1 MDYKYKETDLLCQ
14 NKYGT
19 YIIPASHKRPV
30 TYELKRGSVYEP
42 FTIEFIQKNFNNQS
56 IVTAGTYIGDF
67 LPAFKDIN
75 KVYAFEPVEENYIY
89 ANINKK
95 VNYLNNVILEN
106 MCLSNVSEQKNMIT
120 CVNGVLCGGGSK
132 IIQNEQK
139 SSNNIIEKVKSVEL
153 DKYLDKSIPISI
165 IQLDVE
171 GHETEVL
178 EGGMQ
183 TIEKYKPIIIVETK
197 PTKLTEDKLLN
208 MGYNYH
214 AVELHDNKILYIEG
228 KHNLQF

>member
-1 MDYKYKETDLLCQ
+1 MDYKYKETDLLCE

-19 YIIPASHKRPV
+19 YIVPASHNRPV
-30 TYELKRGSVYEP
+30 TNELKRGSVYEP

-67 LPAFKDIN
+67 LPAFKDIKN
-75 KVYAFEPVEENYIY
+75 VYAFEPVEENYIY
-89 ANINKK
+89 ANLNKK
-95 VNYLNNVILEN
+95 INSLNNVTLEN
-106 MCLSNVSEQKNMIT
+106 MCLSNVNEQKNMIT
-120 CVNGVLCGGGSK
+120 SINGVLCGGGSK
-132 IIQNEQK
+132 IIHNEQK

-171 GHETEVL
+171 GHETEAL

-197 PTKLTEDKLLN
+197 PTKITEDKLFS

-214 AVELHDNKILYIEG
+214 AVKLHDNKILYIEG
-228 KHNLQF
+228 KHKLHF

>member
-1 MDYKYKETDLLCQ
+1 MDYKYKETDLLCE

-19 YIIPASHKRPV
+19 YIVPASHNRPV
-30 TYELKRGSVYEP
+30 TNELKRGSVYEP

-67 LPAFKDIN
+67 LPAFKDIKN
-75 KVYAFEPVEENYIY
+75 VYAFEPVEENYIY
-89 ANINKK
+89 ANLNKK
-95 VNYLNNVILEN
+95 INSLNNVTLEN
-106 MCLSNVSEQKNMIT
+106 MCLSNVNEQKNMIT
-120 CVNGVLCGGGSK
+120 SINGVLCGGGSK
-132 IIQNEQK
+132 IIHNEQK

-171 GHETEVL
+171 GHETEAL

-183 TIEKYKPIIIVETK
+183 TIEKYKPIIIVKTK
-197 PTKLTEDKLLN
+197 PTKITEDKLFS

-214 AVELHDNKILYIEG
+214 AVKLHDNKILYIEG
-228 KHNLQF
+228 KHKLHF

>member
-1 MDYKYKETDLLCQ
+1 MDYKYKETDLLYE

-19 YIIPASHKRPV
+19 YIVPASHNRPV
-30 TYELKRGSVYEP
+30 TNELKRGSVYEP

-67 LPAFKDIN
+67 LPAFKDIKN
-75 KVYAFEPVEENYIY
+75 VYAFEPVEENYIY
-89 ANINKK
+89 ANLNKK
-95 VNYLNNVILEN
+95 INSLNNVTLEN
-106 MCLSNVSEQKNMIT
+106 MCLSNVNEQKNMIT
-120 CVNGVLCGGGSK
+120 SINGVLCGGGSK
-132 IIQNEQK
+132 IIHNEQK

-171 GHETEVL
+171 GHETEAL

-197 PTKLTEDKLLN
+197 PTKITEDKLFS

-214 AVELHDNKILYIEG
+214 AVKLHDNKILYIEG
-228 KHNLQF
+228 KHKLHF

>member
-1 MDYKYKETDLLCQ
+1 MDYKHKVTDILCQ

-19 YIIPASHKRPV
+19 YVVPASHKRPV

-67 LPAFKDIN
+67 LPAFKDITN
-75 KVYAFEPVEENYIY
+75 VYAFEPVEENYVY

-95 VNYLNNVILEN
+95 VNSLNNVILEN
-106 MCLSNVSEQKNMIT
+106 MCLSNISENKNMVT
-120 CVNGVLCGGGSK
+120 CINGVFCGGGSK
-132 IIQNEQK
+132 IIKNEQK

-153 DKYLDKSIPISI
+153 DEYLDKSIPISI

-171 GHETEVL
+171 GHESEAL

-197 PTKLTEDKLLN
+197 PAKLTEDKLLN
-208 MGYNYH
+208 MGYIYH
-214 AVELHDNKILYIEG
+214 AVKLHDNKILYVEG
-228 KHNLQF
+228 KHKLQF